1 MTRKDRSPTGCTA
14 DYVLPA
20 LPSPMEL
27 AEQQRDKEGEIWCS
41 VYVTIEIYEN
51 ELHFKAGNS
60 NIHHTAIYTLTS
72 TTRGREP
79 GLDGQ
84 ILILFHSHGC
94 EGLTPGSSAVKLF
107 TLKSLLRHKPRD
119 SLFFPGNSNSKKSKL
134 KQDGDDSESTTFVLT
149 ESSMIIHLGQT
160 SFNISKKQYQNGKY
174 LKKETAAFIPN
185 HFPVKWIIAL
195 ILLNKAN
202 GCCDM
207 IVHISASKH
216 SNF

>member
-1 MTRKDRSPTGCTA
+1 MKLSIFWFLVLILRTANISMTRKDRSPTGCTA

-94 EGLTPGSSAVKLF
+94 EGLTPRSSAVNYLLWKA
-107 TLKSLLRHKPRD
+107 SLDINPEIVCFFQEIPIAKKP
-119 SLFFPGNSNSKKSKL
+119 SLSKMEMTQRAPPL
-134 KQDGDDSESTTFVLT
+134 
-149 ESSMIIHLGQT
+149 
-160 SFNISKKQYQNGKY
+160 
-174 LKKETAAFIPN
+174 
-185 HFPVKWIIAL
+185 
-195 ILLNKAN
+195 
-202 GCCDM
+202 C
-207 IVHISASKH
+207 
-216 SNF
+216 